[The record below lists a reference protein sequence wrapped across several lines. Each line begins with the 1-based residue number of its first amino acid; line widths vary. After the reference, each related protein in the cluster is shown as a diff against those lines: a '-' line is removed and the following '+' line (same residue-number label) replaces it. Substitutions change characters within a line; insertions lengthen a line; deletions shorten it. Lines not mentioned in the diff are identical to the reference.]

1 MFGIRVE
8 RHGGPEVL
16 EWGAIED
23 PTPGPHDLVVD
34 VAFAGLNFLDCYQ
47 RTGLYPMELPF
58 VPGSEGAGVVRD
70 VGAEVS
76 SFAAGDQVAWSSVL
90 GSYVEQVRVPEASAV
105 AVPDEVGLDV
115 AAAVMLQGM
124 TAHYLALDSF
134 PLAGKHRCLI
144 HAGAGGTGQLLIQI
158 AKRCGVEVFTTVG
171 SDEKVGLARE
181 AGADHVIRYDEE
193 DFGAA
198 VERIAGV
205 RPLDVVYDGVG
216 QAVFSRSLELLRRRG
231 TMVTFGNASG
241 AVEPLSP
248 LVLTRNGSL
257 YLTRPTLVDYIA
269 NARGPRAPIGRP
281 VHLDRRR
288 VVARA
293 DRRRA
298 FAGAGGGSAPDAG
311 GPGHHG
317 QDAPSGVITPWRG
330 RSGEGTATKIPGM
343 KVGDVA
349 ERTRRVEAED
359 IERFTAMTGDRNP
372 LHYDVDAA
380 TSSRFGG
387 IIVQGGVT
395 TGLLNAVGRRR
406 PAGTRQRLSER
417 ELGLPRAARVP
428 AT

>member
-1 MFGIRVE
+1 VFGIRVE

-23 PTPGPHDLVVD
+23 PAPGPHDLVVD

-47 RTGLYPMELPF
+47 RSGLYPMGLPF

-70 VGAEVS
+70 VGAEVT
-76 SFAAGDQVAWSSVL
+76 SFAAGEHVAWSSVL
-90 GSYVEQVRVPEASAV
+90 GSYAQQVRVPEASAV
-105 AVPDEVGLDV
+105 AVPDGVGLDV

-134 PLAGKHRCLI
+134 PLTGDHRCLI

-158 AKRCGVEVFTTVG
+158 AKRCGAEVFTTVG
-171 SDEKVGLARE
+171 SEEKVDLARE

-198 VERIAGV
+198 VERIAGD

-241 AVEPLSP
+241 AVEPISP

-269 NARGPRAPIGRP
+269 TREDLERRSSDLFAWIADGSLRVRIG
-281 VHLDRRR
+281 
-288 VVARA
+288 
-293 DRRRA
+293 
-298 FAGAGGGSAPDAG
+298 
-311 GPGHHG
+311 
-317 QDAPSGVITPWRG
+317 
-330 RSGEGTATKIPGM
+330 
-343 KVGDVA
+343 
-349 ERTRRVEAED
+349 
-359 IERFTAMTGDRNP
+359 
-372 LHYDVDAA
+372 
-380 TSSRFGG
+380 
-387 IIVQGGVT
+387 
-395 TGLLNAVGRRR
+395 
-406 PAGTRQRLSER
+406 
-417 ELGLPRAARVP
+417 ARVP
-428 AT
+428 LAEAADAHRMLEGRATTGKTLLQA